1 VVDPQISTAF
11 RPYLTPGERVV
22 WTGRPAGGLLLTGND
37 WLLVPFSLVWSVA
50 ALYGTSSLLL
60 SKPTFMSVVFGTVFG
75 LTALFFVAGRFVVD
89 AWVRSRT
96 VYAVTTS
103 RALEIRAAVSPKLM
117 TAPIGG
123 SVILRQGRGGRGT
136 LTFQRTASDGAFG
149 NILGRR
155 GSWQF
160 WLPGIT
166 DNVSFLAIEDP
177 MEAYRFAS
185 AAPTQQW
192 ER

>member
-22 WTGRPAGGLLLTGND
+22 WTGRPASGLLLTGND
-37 WLLVPFSLVWSVA
+37 WLLAPFSLVWSVVAFYAVGAIFLA
-50 ALYGTSSLLL
+50 A
-60 SKPTFMSVVFGTVFG
+60 PTIASVFFGTVFG
-75 LTALFFVAGRFVVD
+75 LAALFFVAGRFVID

-96 VYAVTTS
+96 LYALTTS
-103 RALEIRAAVSPKLM
+103 RALEIRAAVHPKLM

-123 SVILRQGRGGRGT
+123 SVILRKGRGGRGT
-136 LTFQRTASDGAFG
+136 LTFQRTASDGAFS
-149 NILGRR
+149 NIFGRR

-185 AAPTQQW
+185 AAPAP
-192 ER
+192 